1 MTSNLNIYAIIA
13 ITCLQSLCSS
23 VLAVVGQY
31 IYASYLK
38 NDPLTSNMTLT
49 MPNNS
54 FQSSILQT
62 TSNNM
67 ACGEDPNSTTSQ
79 TQIWAQQRSADL
91 FFWINLSN
99 GIPVI
104 IMTYILGLYTPKLGV
119 RIVALLPMFGTVI
132 QLSIWLAIIYFHL
145 LEYWW
150 IISSII
156 LGLTG
161 SIGVLN
167 LVLLLIIIEGTV
179 ESKRSSRIVLIVSIT
194 TGVGAGAS
202 SGIGYY
208 IAWRGFID
216 LFWAALISQLLSII
230 ITIRYIKPSHFKSE
244 TRERSESTTS
254 LLTKSHDGPKTSPLT
269 WAHVFQIVTVFAFKR
284 RSKKKS
290 ICIYLTMISYA
301 FNVFIGSSSAAF
313 LWYLLN
319 VPFCW
324 SSFEIGN
331 YIAVFAITSAV
342 FTLVSMRM
350 LTHIGVSDPFICAI
364 GYICLFTS
372 TIWIAL
378 AEHKWEMY
386 AALIIGSFSTYQNS
400 LTWTMLSKWLEP
412 HERSKAFTFFT
423 DLSALMTT
431 LGSSFFNWL
440 YARTV
445 VYYRGTTLIFAA
457 SLAIIP
463 FILNICLLLVTRYMT
478 DDRFGRLS
486 ISEIDIETT
495 SSDLLTDVLPETDSD
510 MIDLSDSSPPLLIEF
525 IHQSC
530 IN

>member
-1 MTSNLNIYAIIA
+1 
-13 ITCLQSLCSS
+13 
-23 VLAVVGQY
+23 
-31 IYASYLK
+31 
-38 NDPLTSNMTLT
+38 
-49 MPNNS
+49 
-54 FQSSILQT
+54 
-62 TSNNM
+62 
-67 ACGEDPNSTTSQ
+67 
-79 TQIWAQQRSADL
+79 
-91 FFWINLSN
+91 
-99 GIPVI
+99 
-104 IMTYILGLYTPKLGV
+104 
-119 RIVALLPMFGTVI
+119 
-132 QLSIWLAIIYFHL
+132 
-145 LEYWW
+145 
-150 IISSII
+150 
-156 LGLTG
+156 
-161 SIGVLN
+161 
-167 LVLLLIIIEGTV
+167 
-179 ESKRSSRIVLIVSIT
+179 
-194 TGVGAGAS
+194 
-202 SGIGYY
+202 
-208 IAWRGFID
+208 
-216 LFWAALISQLLSII
+216 
-230 ITIRYIKPSHFKSE
+230 
-244 TRERSESTTS
+244 
-254 LLTKSHDGPKTSPLT
+254 
-269 WAHVFQIVTVFAFKR
+269 
-284 RSKKKS
+284 
-290 ICIYLTMISYA
+290 MISYA
-301 FNVFIGSSSAAF
+301 FNVFIGSSAAAF

-386 AALIIGSFSTYQNS
+386 VALIIGSFSTYQNS

-495 SSDLLTDVLPETDSD
+495 SADLLTDVLPETDSD
-510 MIDLSDSSPPLLIEF
+510 MIDLSDSSPPLLIQF
-525 IHQSC
+525 IHQSS

>member
-1 MTSNLNIYAIIA
+1 MFARLACTRTSKVTVWYQRDQNVPTKIKINSDSDIDDLKEAIFGA
-13 ITCLQSLCSS
+13 TNK
-23 VLAVVGQY
+23 GQY
-31 IYASYLK
+31 QATYKAKILKPSASVPWNTTDDMPIVFTK
-38 NDPLTSNMTLT
+38 IGNIPPLPDSSRSNRPIIRTVARPMN
-49 MPNNS
+49 P
-54 FQSSILQT
+54 IT
-62 TSNNM
+62 TN
-67 ACGEDPNSTTSQ
+67 Q
-79 TQIWAQQRSADL
+79 
-91 FFWINLSN
+91 
-99 GIPVI
+99 
-104 IMTYILGLYTPKLGV
+104 
-119 RIVALLPMFGTVI
+119 
-132 QLSIWLAIIYFHL
+132 
-145 LEYWW
+145 
-150 IISSII
+150 
-156 LGLTG
+156 
-161 SIGVLN
+161 N

-386 AALIIGSFSTYQNS
+386 VALIIGSFSTYQNS

-525 IHQSC
+525 INQSC

>member
-1 MTSNLNIYAIIA
+1 MTSNLNIYAIVA

-31 IYASYLK
+31 IYASYLN

-54 FQSSILQT
+54 SQSSILQT

-67 ACGEDPNSTTSQ
+67 ACEKDPNTTTSQ
-79 TQIWAQQRSADL
+79 AQIWAQQRSADL

-119 RIVALLPMFGTVI
+119 RVVALLPMFGTVI

-145 LEYWW
+145 LDYWW

-254 LLTKSHDGPKTSPLT
+254 LLTKSHDGTTTSPLT
-269 WAHVFQIVTVFAFKR
+269 WAHVFQIITVFAFKR
-284 RSKKKS
+284 
-290 ICIYLTMISYA
+290 
-301 FNVFIGSSSAAF
+301 SSSAAF

-364 GYICLFTS
+364 GYISLFTS

-431 LGSSFFNWL
+431 LGGSFFNWL

-445 VYYRGTTLIFAA
+445 VYYSGTTLIFAA

-486 ISEIDIETT
+486 ISEINIETT

-510 MIDLSDSSPPLLIEF
+510 KIDLSDSSPPLLIEF